1 MRLQRKELILLHG
14 EIQTP
19 PISVDARKEIGALIR
34 RLQRGEMLA
43 MPHSRPMAGI
53 GPRCHELRVV
63 DENQTWRV
71 IYRIDPDEIL
81 VAEVFS
87 KKTQQTPQPIIDACK
102 DRFRRYDGE

>member
-1 MRLQRKELILLHG
+1 
-14 EIQTP
+14 
-19 PISVDARKEIGALIR
+19 
-34 RLQRGEMLA
+34 
-43 MPHSRPMAGI
+43 
-53 GPRCHELRVV
+53 V